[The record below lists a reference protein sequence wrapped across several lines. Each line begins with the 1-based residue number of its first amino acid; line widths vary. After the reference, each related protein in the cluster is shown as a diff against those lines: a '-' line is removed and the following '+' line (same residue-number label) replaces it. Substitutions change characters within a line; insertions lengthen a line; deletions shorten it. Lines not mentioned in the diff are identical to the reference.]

1 VLDKPIDNISE
12 AIRAKRKRR
21 LPVVLTK
28 PEINSL
34 FEQMSGSNLLMAKT
48 IYGCGLRLR
57 ECMNLRIKDIDFSR
71 MAVTVHGKG
80 DKDRE
85 TVLPESIKG
94 TLKNHIESVRKVYKE
109 DMANGLPGVRLPN
122 ALERKL
128 PNAGKEW
135 AWFWLFPSS
144 TISMDPV
151 SKIVRRHHVHPSNLQ
166 RNIKIAASRA
176 NIHKRVT
183 VHALRHS
190 FATHLLEKG
199 QDIRT
204 IQDLLGHSSL
214 QTTMIYTHVVSK
226 NRLGIISPLD

>member
-1 VLDKPIDNISE
+1 L
-12 AIRAKRKRR
+12 
-21 LPVVLTK
+21 
-28 PEINSL
+28 
-34 FEQMSGSNLLMAKT
+34 
-48 IYGCGLRLR
+48 
-57 ECMNLRIKDIDFSR
+57 
-71 MAVTVHGKG
+71 AVTVHGKG

-85 TVLPESIKG
+85 TVLPGSIKD
-94 TLKNHIESVRKVYKE
+94 TLRNHIESVRKIHEKDRE
-109 DMANGLPGVRLPN
+109 NGLAGVQLPG

-128 PNAGKEW
+128 PNTGKEW
-135 AWFWLFPSS
+135 KWFWLFPSR

-166 RNIKIAASRA
+166 KNIKIAAARA
-176 NIHKRVT
+176 KIHKRVT

-190 FATHLLEKG
+190 FATHLLENG

-226 NRLGIISPLD
+226 NRLGIISPLN

>member
-1 VLDKPIDNISE
+1 
-12 AIRAKRKRR
+12 
-21 LPVVLTK
+21 
-28 PEINSL
+28 
-34 FEQMSGSNLLMAKT
+34 MAKI

-57 ECMNLRIKDIDFSR
+57 ECLNLRIKDIDFAR
-71 MAVTVHGKG
+71 MAVTVRGKG

-85 TVLPESIKG
+85 TVLPVSIKG
-94 TLKNHIESVRKVYKE
+94 TLRNHIESVRKIYEK
-109 DMANGLPGVRLPN
+109 DRKNGIAGVKLPS

-135 AWFWLFPSS
+135 AWFWLFPSR

-151 SKIVRRHHVHPSNLQ
+151 SKIVRKHHVHPSNLQ
-166 RNIKIAASRA
+166 KNIKIAAARA
-176 NIHKRVT
+176 KIHKRVT